1 MKRFEKIGTLLI
13 QIFILLSLFAIAFL
27 MLAKANLIQLPGFM
41 QSLLHTEPEVSSE
54 KIGNNTEILD
64 YIGNTPENSD
74 AFKEYPTISV
84 DNMNTL
90 LNSLKPHSNFYWESI
105 SETYSDED
113 TVKRNCRSR
122 ISGNRY
128 NVEILDSDGNI
139 ARKCVSD
146 GVETFVTKYS
156 GNKVSTSSYNA
167 GIFDFY
173 SDAGLISVDY
183 FKDRDFTSGSCEIRL
198 VENQQYKLVSVVYT
212 YDRNGITVKND
223 YGISLDYGV
232 VLFAQ
237 SYENDKPVFKQI
249 TTSIYPLTTL
259 DDKLFS
265 VN

>member
-1 MKRFEKIGTLLI
+1 VKHFEKIGSLLI
-13 QIFILLSLFAIAFL
+13 QIFILLSLFTIAFL

-41 QSLLHTEPEVSSE
+41 QGLFHNEAEVSPE
-54 KIGNNTEILD
+54 NIANDTEILD
-64 YIGNTPENSD
+64 YIGNTPESSET
-74 AFKEYPTISV
+74 FKDYPEISV

-90 LNSLKPHSNFYWESI
+90 LNSLKPYDNFYWESV
-105 SETYSDED
+105 SETYYDNE
-113 TVKRNCRSR
+113 TVTKNCRSR
-122 ISGNRY
+122 ISGSRY
-128 NVEILDSDGNI
+128 NVEILDPNGNI
-139 ARKCVSD
+139 TRKFVSD

-156 GNKVSTSSYNA
+156 GNNSSTSSYNA

-198 VENQQYKLVSVVYT
+198 VDNQQYKLVSIVYT

-237 SYENDKPVFKQI
+237 CFENDKPVFRQI
-249 TTSIYPLTTL
+249 TTSIYPLTNL
-259 DDKLFS
+259 DDKLFT